1 METEL
6 QQFNQERSERIRIQR
21 EKLEK
26 QLEVYDEESARM
38 GFRFVTSLFPVT
50 FSN

>member
-21 EKLEK
+21 EKHERILE
-26 QLEVYDEESARM
+26 QFDAESVNM
-38 GFRFVTSLFPVT
+38 GFK
-50 FSN
+50 